1 MLARADDF
9 SHADLSEARLART
22 AFDDVRFAGTS
33 FFRTSL
39 AGVDLTAC
47 QLAGIV
53 LSDAMGELSGCM
65 MDLYQAAGIAQ
76 RLGVVIA
83 D

>member
-1 MLARADDF
+1 MPTSPKRA
-9 SHADLSEARLART
+9 SSASRSTTCASRARL
-22 AFDDVRFAGTS
+22 
-33 FFRTSL
+33 FRTSL

-53 LSDAMGELSGCM
+53 LSDAMGKLSGCM

-76 RLGVVIA
+76 RLGVVIK